1 MKIAL
6 VAHDQKKD
14 EMVRWGQK
22 WRSELAR
29 HELCATGTT
38 GGILARELDL
48 PIERFRSGPL
58 GGDLQLG
65 AAISE
70 GEIEMLVFFWDP
82 LESQPHDP
90 DIRALLR
97 VAVVWN
103 IPVAT
108 NPASADF
115 ILSSPLM
122 KGDYERENPDFTEH
136 LERFEP
142 GRKVEAS

>member
-6 VAHDQKKD
+6 VAHDGKKD
-14 EMVRWGQK
+14 EMVRWGKK
-22 WRSELAR
+22 WRAELEK
-29 HELCATGTT
+29 HELSATGTT
-38 GGILARELDL
+38 GGILERELGL
-48 PIERFRSGPL
+48 AVERYRSGPL

-70 GEIEMLVFFWDP
+70 GAVDALIFFWDP
-82 LESQPHDP
+82 LEAQPHDP
-90 DIRALLR
+90 DVRALLR

-115 ILSSPLM
+115 IVSSPLFHE
-122 KGDYERENPDFTEH
+122 GYEREHADFTEH
-136 LERFEP
+136 LGRFDEKRL
-142 GRKVEAS
+142 GSS